1 MGKSKIERRIAQQ
14 EFQAKVDG
22 RKRKRESSKPTM
34 EQFAQAI
41 RHGMDHCPA
50 TMSAQSGLAI
60 PVLQKLAAGN
70 FTPSTSQMKQ
80 TIHAAYE
87 MGWNPNGAV
96 S

>member
-1 MGKSKIERRIAQQ
+1 MGKSRIERQIAQQ
-14 EFQAKVDG
+14 NFEVKVES

-41 RHGMDHCPA
+41 RHGMDHCPD
-50 TMSAQSGLAI
+50 TLSAQSGIAV

-70 FTPSTSQMKQ
+70 FAPSVSQMRQ
-80 TIHAAYE
+80 TIHAASE
-87 MGWNPNGAV
+87 MGWNPDGAV